1 MHLLATTSVT
11 LDEANEA
18 VDVAQSPGD
27 IVVLSF
33 ADSDLALV
41 AAAHA
46 RLGKGFPS
54 LRLADLKRL
63 RHPLSVDLYVDQVAA
78 KARFVLVRCLG
89 GIDYWRYG
97 LERLSQLAR
106 ETDLIFAAVPGEPRP
121 DPALMV
127 LSSVP
132 PDLLRALHADFSA
145 GSEAA
150 MQAMLGRIAAALGH
164 EAASETASAP
174 PAPLPPLVAWS
185 AEGGAVEPEAAL
197 ASLPA
202 DRPVVPLLFYRS
214 ALAAGDVAPAAALAE
229 ALAVRGLAPLPLAL
243 TSLKDPAVAEPL
255 RRLITLRPPAV
266 IVALTGFSARDDAG
280 FVLDAAG
287 APVIQAIVSGSTRE
301 AWAEAPAGLAAAD
314 LAMQVVLPEADGRL
328 IGRAVA
334 FKEWA
339 LDVPAADFVGRRKV
353 ADPEGVAAVANL
365 AARWARLAATP
376 RGERRLAF
384 ILSDYPARA
393 GRAGYAV
400 GLDTPAS
407 LCAIFDDLAA
417 VGFDTR
423 RSFDVAEVMPRL
435 TGSSPSPGEAAGRAG
450 VGGGAAGGGSPNTM
464 ATAGDSERPGAA
476 PEGAPPLVPPRRK
489 RGEGDR
495 GHPVSAV
502 DLSRDPGGDGEA
514 LLSLADYRVWFSA
527 QPAALQAEVL
537 DRWGAPESDPACR
550 DDHFVFP
557 VLRAGKAL
565 AALQPGRGLPG
576 ADRKA
581 LHHAPDVPP
590 CHGYLAFYLAL
601 RRAGID
607 ALVHLGTHGTV
618 EWLPGKAVALSGAC
632 WPQVAAG
639 DLPVIYPFIV
649 NDPGE
654 AAPAKRRIAALTL
667 GHLTPPLAVGGLH
680 GEAAALRDLVE
691 EYAGAQALD
700 PRRAKLLAEDIL
712 SRAEASGLAAECG
725 IVPGMA
731 MAEALSALDA
741 HLCDLAEI
749 SFAEGLHIFGRSPAA
764 AERARLLAEIAG
776 LDEAQA
782 TRVAEAVAASGA
794 AERDALVAAL
804 DGRFVPPGPSGSPA
818 RGQVEVLPTG
828 RNMTT
833 LDPRAVPTP
842 AATRL
847 GERAAAEVIR
857 RHLQETG
864 DWPRRIVMDLW
875 ASPTMRTGGE
885 DIAHA
890 LALMGVKPEW
900 DHASGR
906 VGGFTILPLAL
917 LDRPRVDV
925 TLRVSGAFRDTFP
938 IQLALLDQAARA
950 VAALDEEDG
959 WNPLAAARRAGGLLS
974 RVFGAAPGRYGVGLA
989 DRVLA
994 DDEAARGDLA
1004 ALYLAATDHAYGA
1017 GEARRDG
1024 SFAERLAAAD
1034 AFVHVSDTRER
1045 DILDGDDAMEAI
1057 GGFAV
1062 AGREGALVFSLDTS
1076 RPEAPRVR
1084 TVEEDVARLVR
1095 GRLANPRWIA
1105 GQLAHGW
1112 RGAAELAQSLDAVF
1126 ICAATTGA
1134 VSDHQFDMLF
1144 AAYVADEAV
1153 FGQVREA
1160 NPPAAGAIL
1169 ERFAAAR
1176 RRGLWRTRLN
1186 STATRLDAL
1195 VREAAA

>member
-46 RLGKGFPS
+46 RLAHARSGSDFPS

-89 GIDYWRYG
+89 GVDYWRYG

-106 ETDLIFAAVPGEPRP
+106 ETGLMLAAVPGEPRP
-121 DPALMV
+121 DPALMA
-127 LSSVP
+127 LSSAS

-185 AEGGAVEPEAAL
+185 AEGGAVEPVAAL

-214 ALAAGDVAPAAALAE
+214 ALAAGDVAPVAALAE

-255 RRLITLRPPAV
+255 RRLLALRPPAV

-287 APVIQAIVSGSTRE
+287 VPVIQAIVSGSTRE

-353 ADPEGVAAVANL
+353 ADPEGVAAVADL

-384 ILSDYPARA
+384 VLSDYPARA

-423 RSFDVAEVMPRL
+423 RSFDVADVMPRL
-435 TGSSPSPGEAAGRAG
+435 TGAVPPSPR
-450 VGGGAAGGGSPNTM
+450 
-464 ATAGDSERPGAA
+464 
-476 PEGAPPLVPPRRK
+476 L
-489 RGEGDR
+489 RGEGAR
-495 GHPVSAV
+495 GHPVAAA
-502 DLSRDPGGDGEA
+502 DLSRDSAAPGEA
-514 LLSLADYRVWFSA
+514 LLSLADYRAWFSA
-527 QPAALQAEVL
+527 LPAALQAEVL

-550 DDHFVFP
+550 DGHFVFP

-565 AALQPGRGLPG
+565 AALQPGRGLPD

-601 RRAGID
+601 RRSGVD
-607 ALVHLGTHGTV
+607 ALVHLGTHGTM
-618 EWLPGKAVALSGAC
+618 EWLPGKAVALSGVC
-632 WPQVAAG
+632 WPQVVTG

-654 AAPAKRRIAALTL
+654 AAPTKRRIAALTL
-667 GHLTPPLAVGGLH
+667 GHLTPPLAIGGLH
-680 GEAAALRDLVE
+680 GEAAGLRDLVE
-691 EYAGAQALD
+691 EYAGAQVLD
-700 PRRAKLLAEDIL
+700 PRRATLLAEDIL
-712 SRAEASGLAAECG
+712 SRAEAAGLAAECG
-725 IVPGMA
+725 IVPGMG

-741 HLCDLAEI
+741 HLCDLAEV
-749 SFAEGLHIFGRSPAA
+749 SFAAGLHVFGRSPAA
-764 AERARLLAEIAG
+764 PERARLLAEIAG
-776 LDEAQA
+776 LDEPEAA
-782 TRVAEAVAASGA
+782 RVAEAVAASGA
-794 AERDALVAAL
+794 AEREALVAAL

-847 GERAAAEVIR
+847 GERAAAEVVR

-890 LALMGVKPEW
+890 LALMGAKPEW

-938 IQLALLDQAARA
+938 VQLALLDQAARA

-974 RVFGAAPGRYGVGLA
+974 RVFGAAPGRYGMGLA

-994 DDEAARGDLA
+994 DDDAARADLA

-1017 GEARRDG
+1017 GPARRDA

-1062 AGREGALVFSLDTS
+1062 AGRDGALVFSLDTS

-1144 AAYVADEAV
+1144 SAYVGDEAV
-1153 FGQVREA
+1153 FAQVREA

-1176 RRGLWRTRLN
+1176 RRGLWRSRLN
-1186 STATRLDAL
+1186 SAATRLETL
-1195 VREAAA
+1195 VQEAAA

>member
-27 IVVLSF
+27 VVVLSF

-46 RLGKGFPS
+46 RLAHARSGSDFPS

-89 GIDYWRYG
+89 GVDYWRYG

-106 ETDLIFAAVPGEPRP
+106 ETGLMLAAVPGEPRP
-121 DPALMV
+121 DPALMA
-127 LSSVP
+127 LSSAS

-164 EAASETASAP
+164 EATGETTPAV

-185 AEGGAVEPEAAL
+185 AEGGAMEPEAAL

-214 ALAAGDVAPAAALAE
+214 ALAAGDVAPVAALAE
-229 ALAVRGLAPLPLAL
+229 TLAVRGLAPLPLAL

-255 RRLITLRPPAV
+255 RRLVALRPPAV

-280 FVLDAAG
+280 FVLDTARV
-287 APVIQAIVSGSTRE
+287 PVIQAIVSGSTRE

-384 ILSDYPARA
+384 VLSDYPARA

-423 RSFDVAEVMPRL
+423 RSFDVADVMPRL
-435 TGSSPSPGEAAGRAG
+435 TGAVPPSPR
-450 VGGGAAGGGSPNTM
+450 
-464 ATAGDSERPGAA
+464 
-476 PEGAPPLVPPRRK
+476 L
-489 RGEGDR
+489 RGEGAR
-495 GHPVSAV
+495 GHPVAAA
-502 DLSRDPGGDGEA
+502 DLSRDSAAPGEA
-514 LLSLADYRVWFSA
+514 LLSLADYRAWFSA
-527 QPAALQAEVL
+527 LPAALQAEVL

-550 DDHFVFP
+550 DGHFVFP

-565 AALQPGRGLPG
+565 AALQPGRGLPD

-601 RRAGID
+601 RRSGVD
-607 ALVHLGTHGTV
+607 ALVHLGTHGTM

-632 WPQVAAG
+632 WPQVVTG

-667 GHLTPPLAVGGLH
+667 GHLTPPLAIGGLH
-680 GEAAALRDLVE
+680 GEAAGLRDLVE
-691 EYAGAQALD
+691 EYAGAQVLD
-700 PRRAKLLAEDIL
+700 PRRATLLAEDIL
-712 SRAEASGLAAECG
+712 SRAEAAGLAAECG
-725 IVPGMA
+725 IVPGMG

-741 HLCDLAEI
+741 HLCDLAEV
-749 SFAEGLHIFGRSPAA
+749 SFAAGLHVFGRSPAA
-764 AERARLLAEIAG
+764 PERARLLAEIAG
-776 LDEAQA
+776 LDEPEAA
-782 TRVAEAVAASGA
+782 RVAEAVAASGA

-833 LDPRAVPTP
+833 LDPRAVPTR
-842 AATRL
+842 AAVRL

-890 LALMGVKPEW
+890 LALMGAKPEW

-938 IQLALLDQAARA
+938 VQLALLDQAARA

-974 RVFGAAPGRYGVGLA
+974 RVFGAAPGRYGMGLA

-994 DDEAARGDLA
+994 DDEAARTDLA

-1017 GEARRDG
+1017 GEARADD

-1062 AGREGALVFSLDTS
+1062 AGRDGALVFSLDTS
-1076 RPEAPRVR
+1076 RPKAPRVR

-1095 GRLANPRWIA
+1095 GRLINPRWIA

-1144 AAYVADEAV
+1144 SAYVGDEAV
-1153 FGQVREA
+1153 FAQVREA

-1176 RRGLWRTRLN
+1176 RRGLWRSRLN
-1186 STATRLDAL
+1186 SAATRLETL